1 MQVPMQFHLH
11 LQLILEA
18 CGSGEHTTAQGVTQ
32 HGLPSPWKQLGDTQ
46 LGALCGLSSVIFS
59 ALNIMEAVT
68 NQLTLQRK
76 FHLMLLCL
84 CVRTRLGSR
93 QGSSANYERRA
104 AVSGDIGGYHQVL
117 SLSYSGRVV
126 ILNTPAPPKR

>member
-18 CGSGEHTTAQGVTQ
+18 CGSGEHATAQGITQ

-59 ALNIMEAVT
+59 AWKIMEEV
-68 NQLTLQRK
+68 NNRPLQRK
-76 FHLMLLCL
+76 SHLMLLCL

-104 AVSGDIGGYHQVL
+104 AVSGDVGGYHQAL
-117 SLSYSGRVV
+117 SSATLGGS
-126 ILNTPAPPKR
+126 